1 MKCMPA
7 CIAGLRRKGAVVA
20 DHELERI
27 MAQVDLDGNH
37 TLDFQVRSSSGGGG
51 SSNGSSSSARMQAPL
66 CSFGQRCLLTSE
78 SALYSQ

>member
-1 MKCMPA
+1 MNCVPA

-37 TLDFQVRSSSGGGG
+37 TLDFQVRSSS
-51 SSNGSSSSARMQAPL
+51 SSGNGRSSSAWMQAPL
-66 CSFGQRCLLTSE
+66 CPLGQHCLLNSE